1 MPSLRTW
8 TKLRH
13 LLWPV
18 SLLYWVVAWC
28 RNFFYNIGFFIT
40 RRVSVPV
47 VSIGNLSIGGTG
59 KTPAVIFIAR
69 HLLDLG
75 YKVGVVSRGYGR
87 RSSGTILVSDGE
99 RILAN
104 SDDAGDEPYLIAS
117 QLTPVPVLVDED
129 RHRGAAIM
137 IGRFEPDVLILDD
150 AFQHRGLT
158 RDCDI
163 VLLDASSP
171 LSDYHLF
178 PYGVLREHFG
188 ALKRANLVVWTRV
201 DSRSP
206 LPRLKQRV
214 ADLGIPQIHSE
225 MEVNRQ
231 LIEAATGE
239 MIPAEQLQGKRIL
252 AFCGI
257 AKPLSFYHALIKLGL
272 EPETVRYYP
281 DHYHY
286 SSDDMAYLSGLTEEN
301 RLTVVTTEK
310 DVVKLDRGFLNDCRV
325 YALRIEFRLTGQ
337 NLKTFQDTLAQHLPL
352 PQITPAAGEA

>member
-8 TKLRH
+8 TKLRP

-47 VSIGNLSIGGTG
+47 VSIGNLSVGGTG
-59 KTPAVIFIAR
+59 KTPAVIFIAQ
-69 HLLDLG
+69 HLLNLG

-87 RSSGTILVSDGE
+87 RSSGTILVSDGKH
-99 RILAN
+99 ILAD
-104 SDDAGDEPYLIAS
+104 SDNTGDEPYLIAS
-117 QLTPVPVLVDED
+117 QLTTVPVLVDED
-129 RHRGAAIM
+129 RYRGAATM
-137 IGRFEPDVLILDD
+137 ITRFEPDVIILDD

-171 LSDYHLF
+171 LSDYHIF
-178 PYGVLREHFG
+178 PNGVLREHFG

-206 LPRLKQRV
+206 IPELKQRV
-214 ADLGIPQIHSE
+214 AKLGIPQIHSE
-225 MEVNRQ
+225 MEVNQQ
-231 LIEAATGE
+231 LIESATGD
-239 MIPAEQLQGKRIL
+239 MIPAEQLQGERIL

-257 AKPLSFYHALIKLGL
+257 AQPLSFYHALIKLGL

-286 SSDDMAYLSGLTEEN
+286 SNDDIMYLSGLTEEN

-310 DVVKLDRGFLNDCRV
+310 DAVKLDRDFLIDCRV
-325 YALRIEFRLTGQ
+325 YALRIKFCLTGQ
-337 NLKTFQDTLAQHLPL
+337 NLKTFQETLLQYLPL
-352 PQITPAAGEA
+352 PKIISAAGEA